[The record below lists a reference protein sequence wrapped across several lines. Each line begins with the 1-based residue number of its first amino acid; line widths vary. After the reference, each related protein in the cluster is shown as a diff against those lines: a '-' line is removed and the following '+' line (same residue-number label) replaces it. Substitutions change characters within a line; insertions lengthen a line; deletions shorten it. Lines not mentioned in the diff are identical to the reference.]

1 MTTVSSPSDDAPVAV
16 GIRDNVGPP
25 AVAGTPGR
33 GVRRRPTRRAV
44 REAALGY
51 LLVLPALVVFGVFVF
66 YPFAE
71 NFRLALYQTP
81 PFPGLPSRFVG
92 LHQVGQ
98 VLSSTGFLQSLVS
111 TLVFVVMVVPT
122 GLCIGLLLAI
132 AAHRRL
138 RAMSIYRTIFS
149 STVVTSVAVS
159 ALVFGTLMDPVVGL
173 LPWLGIN
180 PTPPILQNS
189 TWALP
194 AIAVMATW
202 QFLGLSFIVMSA
214 GLSSLPDEVLEAAR
228 VDGASE
234 RTVFW
239 RMTVPLMS
247 PTIFF
252 GLVVATIYAFQT
264 FGQIDILIGYNN
276 AAFEHVNVLVYNILN
291 TIEVAKTTG
300 QAAVLSIVLFLLTL
314 GVTLLQLRF
323 VERRV
328 HYE

>member
-1 MTTVSSPSDDAPVAV
+1 VTSDGDTAPGHTAAD
-16 GIRDNVGPP
+16 GNTAP
-25 AVAGTPGR
+25 AGDHRPGS
-33 GVRRRPTRRAV
+33 RRV

-51 LLVLPALVVFGVFVF
+51 LLVLPALGVFGAFVF
-66 YPFAE
+66 YPFAQ
-71 NFRLALYQTP
+71 NFRLALYQAP
-81 PFPGLPSRFVG
+81 PFPGLPSRYVG

-98 VLSSTGFLQSLVS
+98 VLTSSSFLQSLVS
-111 TLVFVVMVVPT
+111 TVLFVAMVVPA
-122 GLCIGLLLAI
+122 GLLIGLLLAV

-138 RAMSIYRTIFS
+138 RGMAVYRTIFS

-173 LPWLGIN
+173 LPWLGLN
-180 PTPPILQNS
+180 PSPPILQNT

-194 AIAVMATW
+194 AIAVMTIW

-214 GLSSLPDEVLEAAR
+214 GLSSIPEEVVEAAR

-234 RTVFW
+234 WTVFW
-239 RMTVPLMS
+239 RVTVPLLS

-252 GLVVATIYAFQT
+252 GTVVATIYAFQT
-264 FGQIDILIGYNN
+264 FGQVDILIGPTN
-276 AAFEHVNVLVYNILN
+276 AAFEHVNLLVYDILN
-291 TIEVAKTTG
+291 TIEIAKTTG
-300 QAAVLSIVLFLLTL
+300 QAAVISIVLFLLTL

-328 HYE
+328 HYAQ

>member
-1 MTTVSSPSDDAPVAV
+1 MTV
-16 GIRDNVGPP
+16 GGLKTGGPHAQP
-25 AVAGTPGR
+25 RTR
-33 GVRRRPTRRAV
+33 TRRRRQL
-44 REAALGY
+44 RETALGY
-51 LLVLPALVVFGVFVF
+51 LLVVPALAVFAAFVF

-71 NFRLALYQTP
+71 NFRLALYQAP
-81 PFPGLPSRFVG
+81 PYPGLPSHYVG
-92 LHQVGQ
+92 VHQVAQ
-98 VLSSTGFLQSLVS
+98 VLTSQGFLQSLVS
-111 TLVFVVMVVPT
+111 TVLFVVMVVPA
-122 GLCIGLLLAI
+122 GLLIGLLLAV

-138 RAMSIYRTIFS
+138 RGMVVYRTIFS

-173 LPWLGIN
+173 LPWLGLN
-180 PTPPILQNS
+180 PSPPILQNT

-194 AIAVMATW
+194 AIAVMTIW

-214 GLSSLPDEVLEAAR
+214 GLSSIPEDVLEAAR

-239 RMTVPLMS
+239 RMTVPLLS

-252 GLVVATIYAFQT
+252 GTVVATIYAFQT
-264 FGQIDILIGYNN
+264 FGQVDILIGPTN
-276 AAFEHVNVLVYNILN
+276 AAFEHVNLLVYDILT

-328 HYE
+328 HYGQ